1 MNDER
6 LAAYLSG
13 DLNPDE
19 HAEITAALAGDP
31 ALRARAD
38 RIAAV
43 DRALAELP
51 EVALPEGFA
60 DRLRDGI
67 RADLDAVL
75 GDELAAR
82 RQRRM
87 TGARWAMAG
96 AAAAVVG
103 MVGVGVVLT
112 DGARDG
118 GDPTVATGDA
128 AGTLESGDAEALMLP
143 GEGDLPAPRVVALG
157 RTLTDDDLR
166 DLASSEEFTTA
177 ARRSLSVSDA
187 DEVAERTQD
196 QMSAY
201 AAEPEA
207 PAVAGDGRGG
217 KADEPAEESAVDLS
231 AVSACLPVV
240 VESAED
246 PLVPLYAEL
255 ASYEG
260 EDVVV
265 FVMLAPRGD
274 SDEMSRVEVWVL
286 TVDGCQTRYF
296 TQQDG

>member
-1 MNDER
+1 MTDER

-19 HAEITAALAGDP
+19 HAEITAALAGDA
-31 ALRARAD
+31 ALRARVD
-38 RIAAV
+38 RIAAA

-51 EVALPEGFA
+51 EVALPEGFPE
-60 DRLRDGI
+60 RLRAGI

-87 TGARWAMAG
+87 TRARWAMAG
-96 AAAAVVG
+96 AAAAVVAV
-103 MVGVGVVLT
+103 VGAGVVLT
-112 DGARDG
+112 EVGGRDG
-118 GDPTVATGDA
+118 GDISTATGDA
-128 AGTLESGDAEALMLP
+128 AGTLEAGGTASLSAP
-143 GEGDLPAPRVVALG
+143 GEENLPAPQVVALG

-166 DLASSEEFTTA
+166 DLASSREFTAA
-177 ARRSLSVSDA
+177 ARSSLSVSDA

-196 QMSAY
+196 QLTAY
-201 AAEPEA
+201 TAQA

-217 KADEPAEESAVDLS
+217 QADEPAEDSAVDLS

-274 SDEMSRVEVWVL
+274 SDEMDRVEVWVL

>member
-13 DLNPDE
+13 DLEPDE
-19 HAEITAALAGDP
+19 HAETTAALAGDS

-38 RIAAV
+38 RIAAA
-43 DRALAELP
+43 DRALAELSD
-51 EVALPEGFA
+51 VALPEGFSE
-60 DRLRDGI
+60 RLRAGI

-82 RQRRM
+82 RLRR
-87 TGARWAMAG
+87 TARARWAMAG
-96 AAAAVVG
+96 AAAAVVAV
-103 MVGVGVVLT
+103 VGVGVVLT
-112 DGARDG
+112 DVGGRD
-118 GDPTVATGDA
+118 DVDVSTATGDA
-128 AGTLESGDAEALMLP
+128 AGTLESGEAGALMAP
-143 GEGDLPAPRVVALG
+143 SEGALPAPQVVALG

-166 DLASSEEFTTA
+166 ELASSGQFTA
-177 ARRSLSVSDA
+177 AARSSLNVSDA

-196 QMSAY
+196 QLTAY
-201 AAEPEA
+201 TAEA
-207 PAVAGDGRGG
+207 PAPAGDVRGG
-217 KADEPAEESAVDLS
+217 VADEPQEDGAVDLS

-246 PLVPLYAEL
+246 PLVPMYVEL
-255 ASYEG
+255 ATYDG

-274 SDEMSRVEVWVL
+274 SDEMNRVEVWVL